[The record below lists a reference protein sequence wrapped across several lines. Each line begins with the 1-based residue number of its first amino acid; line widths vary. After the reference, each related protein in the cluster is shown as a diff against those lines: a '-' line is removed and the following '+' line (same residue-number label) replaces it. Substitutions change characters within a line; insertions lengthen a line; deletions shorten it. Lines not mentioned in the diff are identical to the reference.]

1 MEVNDQ
7 CVGSFLSSLEEYVD
21 FSSYENKKNLSNLTE
36 AEVIDEFYNFANKSI
51 YGKHKNC
58 VNENNY

>member
-1 MEVNDQ
+1 MEVNEQ
-7 CVGSFLSSLEEYVD
+7 CVGSFLSSLDEYVD

-51 YGKHKNC
+51 YGKT
-58 VNENNY
+58 

>member
-51 YGKHKNC
+51 YGKNKNC
-58 VNENNY
+58 ANENNY

>member
-1 MEVNDQ
+1 MEVNEQ

-51 YGKHKNC
+51 YGKHKKLC
-58 VNENNY
+58 